1 MAADFHALCGLV
13 GAEQLLAPHLLGEVL
28 RDIVAAFELAWNRTT
43 PHAEY
48 KPD

>member
-1 MAADFHALCGLV
+1 MSSRVAWVWVEALTCGP
-13 GAEQLLAPHLLGEVL
+13 GPRDGGPGTM
-28 RDIVAAFELAWNRTT
+28 RDIVAAFELAWNRAS